1 MVSRS
6 MMGLVLLV
14 GIVPH
19 TLAQAPNAS
28 GLKTTAAPITVDGVK
43 TYIVPEGTKI
53 PLVLKN
59 EISTR
64 DARPGDP
71 VFLVSDFPVV
81 ENGEV
86 VLPAGLSVKGVIDS
100 VQRGGKVKGRAQLQL
115 HFESLILPNNVV
127 VPLPGSLDR
136 VPGSSGAQVK
146 NSEGTIEQGGS
157 KGKDGKR
164 IVDNSLEGAGIG
176 GVVGYGT
183 GSVVRGVGIGA
194 GAGAAVGVITTLFTR
209 GNDVV
214 IPQGASV
221 MMVFSRPLMLQEAQ
235 LSGMPASSG
244 IILPAPATAHQ
255 SPVLPPKPSN

>member
-1 MVSRS
+1 MVGRS
-6 MMGLVLLV
+6 TISLVLLV
-14 GIVPH
+14 GIVP
-19 TLAQAPNAS
+19 LAHGQVPNA
-28 GLKTTAAPITVDGVK
+28 GGPMGTTAAPITVAGVK

-86 VLPAGLSVKGVIDS
+86 VLPAGLSVKGIIDS
-100 VQRGGKVKGRAQLQL
+100 VVRGGKVKGRAQLQL

-146 NSEGTIEQGGS
+146 NNEGTIEQGAS
-157 KGKDGKR
+157 TGKDGRR

-214 IPQGASV
+214 IPQGAAV
-221 MMVFSRPLMLQEAQ
+221 MMVFSRPLTLQETQ
-235 LSGMPASSG
+235 LSGLPASSG
-244 IILPAPATAHQ
+244 VILPPPATAR
-255 SPVLPPKPSN
+255 PVLTSKPTN